1 MNEKSGS
8 FEFLEPSAAEALVP
22 SSLFEPWMLG
32 VLIVLALAV
41 VVTAVILVRKK
52 RLAVDPQAARRAAH
66 AQATSDLAGLAN
78 STPREAAVQ
87 CSLTLRKYLSVVANE
102 PALFETH
109 EEYVSRHAALTK
121 FTEEARAAAGVEL
134 AKLATLKY
142 TSATPAVRTP
152 EVVASSQA
160 LLEIL
165 HHGGQA

>member
-22 SSLFEPWMLG
+22 DSLVEPWMLG
-32 VLIVLALAV
+32 LLALLALAV
-41 VVTAVILVRKK
+41 VVWVIFKK
-52 RLAVDPQAARRAAH
+52 RKRLEVDPQAARRAAH
-66 AQATSDLAGLAN
+66 AQATADLSGLAN
-78 STPREAAVQ
+78 SSPREAAVQ

-109 EEYVSRHAALTK
+109 EEYVSRHAALMK
-121 FTEEARAAAGVEL
+121 FTEEARAAAGVEF

-142 TSATPAVRTP
+142 TPATPDMQTP
-152 EVVASSQA
+152 EVVASSRA

-165 HHGGQA
+165 HHGEQA